1 MKNFRRPHGVYFLAR
16 ITAAR
21 TVKLRSSDVK
31 VIRLLNLVKFV
42 KLFLLW

>member
-1 MKNFRRPHGVYFLAR
+1 MKNFRKPHDVDFLAR
-16 ITAAR
+16 ITAAG
-21 TVKLRSSDVK
+21 TVELRSLDAK